1 MCYLSKGSLFQPLQV
16 FFALQ
21 HLQVNKTI
29 VSSGG
34 IKKERCAAVPQ
45 QLFINC
51 RFPKRSERGG
61 NAVCDTTWHNYFQGS
76 SLVSSDSPTPQTM
89 RAEQSKHNR
98 NWMCF
103 PATTRCAALRYTD
116 STANASKTCK
126 VTDSKTNCGWLV
138 PSSSWRLYSFNL
150 VWMITFKNHEPN
162 EQATTPHPPNSH
174 HPPRWSTLQALP
186 LCASR

>member
-1 MCYLSKGSLFQPLQV
+1 MVESKR
-16 FFALQ
+16 
-21 HLQVNKTI
+21 N
-29 VSSGG
+29 
-34 IKKERCAAVPQ
+34 AVP
-45 QLFINC
+45 LCHNNC
-51 RFPKRSERGG
+51 SSTADFRKDLKGG
-61 NAVCDTTWHNYFQGS
+61 ATQSVRQHDITWHNYFQGS

-150 VWMITFKNHEPN
+150 VWMITMSQMNRQQRLIHP
-162 EQATTPHPPNSH
+162 TPIIHRAEVPYRPCLFVPAVSAGYRASNS
-174 HPPRWSTLQALP
+174 
-186 LCASR
+186 

>member
-1 MCYLSKGSLFQPLQV
+1 MRFRGHEAWGWLPVVLSFRRGQPWCTSHFHLLGYPIFLKRCCWLQGEIGAQHSQCCVAWLNSIEAMGSSTSKLMCYLSKGSLFQPLQV

-61 NAVCDTTWHNYFQGS
+61 NAVCDTTWHN
-76 SLVSSDSPTPQTM
+76 LT
-89 RAEQSKHNR
+89 
-98 NWMCF
+98 
-103 PATTRCAALRYTD
+103 
-116 STANASKTCK
+116 
-126 VTDSKTNCGWLV
+126 
-138 PSSSWRLYSFNL
+138 
-150 VWMITFKNHEPN
+150 
-162 EQATTPHPPNSH
+162 
-174 HPPRWSTLQALP
+174 
-186 LCASR
+186 